1 MANRLPI
8 WNEKFLSKAG
18 RLKLVNSV
26 LSSMPTYFLTIFP
39 IKKWVIKKMDRIRRS
54 FFWKGTDNANG
65 GHCLV
70 RWTKV
75 KRPKRL
81 GGLRVLDFERFS
93 RALRLR
99 WLWYQ
104 WVEPDRPW
112 VGFDVPC
119 DEIDKQLFRAS
130 TLVSVGDGNTA
141 SFWESAWLN
150 GRAPRDIAPKLFKL
164 AWRKRNTV
172 AEDLCN
178 QNWTRGL
185 WHMSSA
191 DEMAELVLLWDKLQN
206 VQLSVLPDSIRWR
219 WTTAGVY
226 TSKSA
231 YAVQFQG
238 SYCSFNTKAIWS
250 ANVEGKHKVFAWLL
264 VRNKILTADKLLARN
279 WPCNPVCCLCDQV
292 E

>member
-1 MANRLPI
+1 VQPLIDKMANRLPI

-26 LSSMPTYFLTIFP
+26 QSSMPTYFLTIFP

-130 TLVSVGDGNTA
+130 TLVSVGDGKTA

-172 AEDLCN
+172 AEDLHN

-185 WHMSSA
+185 WRMSSA

-206 VQLSVLPDSIRWR
+206 VQLSSCRILYVGGGLQMEYTPPNQPMQFSSRDPIAVSIPKLFGVLMRRENIR
-219 WTTAGVY
+219 Y
-226 TSKSA
+226 SL
-231 YAVQFQG
+231 G
-238 SYCSFNTKAIWS
+238 S
-250 ANVEGKHKVFAWLL
+250 
-264 VRNKILTADKLLARN
+264 
-279 WPCNPVCCLCDQV
+279 
-292 E
+292 